1 MGKKCNQVLQ
11 KYKRTALPQVIMKIF
26 SNSLLK
32 KTIILWGKKL
42 VKKIDYYVKICFTF
56 KYHIDLKAALYR

>member
-1 MGKKCNQVLQ
+1 MGKKCNQVKDCTPAGYNEDLFQ
-11 KYKRTALPQVIMKIF
+11 FTG
-26 SNSLLK
+26 NSLLK